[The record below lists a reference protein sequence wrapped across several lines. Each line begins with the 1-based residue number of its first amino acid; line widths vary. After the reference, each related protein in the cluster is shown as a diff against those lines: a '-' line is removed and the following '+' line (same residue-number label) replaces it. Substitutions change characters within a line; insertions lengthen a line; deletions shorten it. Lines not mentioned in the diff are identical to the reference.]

1 MVTVT
6 ERAKE
11 KLKELKSQSLS
22 QINVEASNVGL
33 RLDQASPGQLGIFPD
48 SPREGDQIVEHEGA
62 PLLFVGPAIAQ
73 AVSGTTI
80 DCEGDG
86 AQLVIKAPARRS

>member
-1 MVTVT
+1 MVNVT

-11 KLKELKSQSLS
+11 KLSELKSQKLAETSS
-22 QINVEASNVGL
+22 TDATNVAL

-48 SPREGDQIVEHEGA
+48 AQREGDQVVEHRGA
-62 PLLFVGPAIAQ
+62 PVLFVAASIAQ

-86 AQLVIKAPARRS
+86 GQLVIRKT

>member
-1 MVTVT
+1 MINVT

-11 KLKELKSQSLS
+11 KLSELKSQKLAETNSGES
-22 QINVEASNVGL
+22 EQDVSL

-48 SPREGDQIVEHEGA
+48 ARREGDEVVEYEGT
-62 PLLFVGPAIAQ
+62 PVLFVAAAVAQ

-80 DCEGDG
+80 DCEGDDNR
-86 AQLVIKAPARRS
+86 LVIRRS

>member
-1 MVTVT
+1 MINVT

-11 KLKELKSQSLS
+11 RLSELKSQKLA
-22 QINVEASNVGL
+22 EAHSTETNVGL

-48 SPREGDQIVEHEGA
+48 AQREGDEIVEHEGA
-62 PLLFVGPAIAQ
+62 PVLFVAAAIAQ

-80 DCEGDG
+80 DCAEDGD
-86 AQLVIKAPARRS
+86 QLVIRKS

>member
-1 MVTVT
+1 MINVT

-11 KLKELKSQSLS
+11 KLNALKSQKLA
-22 QINVEASNVGL
+22 ETSNAAPDVGL

-48 SPREGDQIVEHEGA
+48 ARREGDEVVEYAGT
-62 PLLFVGPAIAQ
+62 PVLFVAAGVAQ

-80 DCEGDG
+80 DCEGDDDR
-86 AQLVIKAPARRS
+86 LVIRRS

>member
-1 MVTVT
+1 MDGMVNVT

-11 KLKELKSQSLS
+11 KLKELKSQRVS
-22 QINVEASNVGL
+22 EANLEPRDVGL

-48 SPREGDQIVEHEGA
+48 APREGDQVVEYEGA
-62 PLLFVGPAIAQ
+62 PVLLVAESIAR

-80 DCEGDG
+80 DCDEGG
-86 AQLVIKAPARRS
+86 GRLVIRKG

>member
-1 MVTVT
+1 MINVT

-11 KLKELKSQSLS
+11 KLSELKSQKLAETNSGEPEP
-22 QINVEASNVGL
+22 NVSL

-48 SPREGDQIVEHEGA
+48 ARRDGDEVVEYEGA
-62 PLLFVGPAIAQ
+62 PVLFVAAAVAQ

-80 DCEGDG
+80 DCEGDDNR
-86 AQLVIKAPARRS
+86 LVIRKS

>member
-1 MVTVT
+1 MINVT

-11 KLKELKSQSLS
+11 KLSELKSQKLAETNSA
-22 QINVEASNVGL
+22 EANIGL

-48 SPREGDQIVEHEGA
+48 AQREGDEVVEHEGS
-62 PLLFVGPAIAQ
+62 PVLFVAASIAQ

-80 DCEGDG
+80 DCEDDSD
-86 AQLVIKAPARRS
+86 QLVIRKT

>member
-1 MVTVT
+1 MINVT

-11 KLKELKSQSLS
+11 RLSELKSQKLAETNSP
-22 QINVEASNVGL
+22 ESNIGL

-48 SPREGDQIVEHEGA
+48 AQREGDEVVEHDGS
-62 PLLFVGPAIAQ
+62 PVLFVAASIAQ

-80 DCEGDG
+80 DCAADDDD
-86 AQLVIKAPARRS
+86 QLVIRKS

>member
-1 MVTVT
+1 MINVT

-11 KLKELKSQSLS
+11 KLKELKSQQLEEVSRDTLD
-22 QINVEASNVGL
+22 VGL

-48 SPREGDQIVEHEGA
+48 SQREDDEVVVHDGA
-62 PLLFVGPAIAQ
+62 PVLFVAPAIVR

-80 DCEGDG
+80 DCAEDG
-86 AQLVIKAPARRS
+86 AQLVIKGP